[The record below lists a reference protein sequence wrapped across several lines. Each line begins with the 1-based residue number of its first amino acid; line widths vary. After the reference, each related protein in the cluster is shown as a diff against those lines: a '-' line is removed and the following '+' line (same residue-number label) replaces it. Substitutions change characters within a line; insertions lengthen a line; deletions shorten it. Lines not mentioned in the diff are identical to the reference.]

1 VLSGRSIRA
10 LLLILAA
17 STVFLTSLQCWMPL
31 ARAVSDASSIATP
44 NRAPVI
50 HTREEVGDKGVDLS
64 RDAANQRTEAFPEA
78 EPASHPPQRPE
89 QVEVEFS
96 PPHRVLHRRVSP
108 ASGDDGVHLA

>member
-10 LLLILAA
+10 LLLVLAA
-17 STVFLTSLQCWMPL
+17 STVFLTSIQCWMPL
-31 ARAVSDASSIATP
+31 AQAASDASSIATP

-64 RDAANQRTEAFPEA
+64 REAANQRTERLPEV
-78 EPASHPPQRPE
+78 EPAAHPPQLRE
-89 QVEVEFS
+89 HAEVAIS
-96 PPHRVLHRRVSP
+96 PPHRVLHRRLSP